1 MPQSYSESGIILSPT
16 WSHKSPVF
24 PSFCHCSNAC
34 LCLAWLCP
42 AAGCFLSAS
51 TRKAVPPTVCS
62 VAGLS
67 SHVHGETALKTS
79 ADPSVCLPHV
89 LTLPT
94 CRLPTLCCQQH
105 LIGYLALPW
114 DWWLWCS
121 QLAADPHGRPGIK
134 ASWLLPQL
142 QVVTMSFCCR
152 QFTGAPDISPCCGV

>member
-1 MPQSYSESGIILSPT
+1 VLVFLS
-16 WSHKSPVF
+16 VRRRF
-24 PSFCHCSNAC
+24 PSSAEIQNAFRRTMDSYLKAGREKAHTPLPSINCFPAFCHCSNAC

-105 LIGYLALPW
+105 LMGTLLSRETDGSDAL
-114 DWWLWCS
+114 S
-121 QLAADPHGRPGIK
+121 
-134 ASWLLPQL
+134 LLLTLMEDQ
-142 QVVTMSFCCR
+142 
-152 QFTGAPDISPCCGV
+152 G